1 MKKNII
7 NIFLGL
13 LFFFFFLFAVF
24 SLTVLNKNFIYMV
37 FNKVGYYEKINK
49 RLEYLNVDEEQI
61 NKDLKKY
68 VKSHY
73 RNENFNVKNLNDEA
87 NSQYNSIIKFDNY
100 FSKVDIT
107 LIIEFIYIITISLII
122 ITGIVFNK
130 TKNKHDLFKIIFINF
145 IFCIVFYG
153 ILKVFL
159 DIDNEILNNIKITFS
174 QYYLAISIILF
185 EIFYLRKL
193 KFINK
198 NNKF

>member
-13 LFFFFFLFAVF
+13 LFSITFLFAVF

-100 FSKVDIT
+100 F
-107 LIIEFIYIITISLII
+107 ITISLII

>member
-13 LFFFFFLFAVF
+13 LFLIFFLFAVF